1 MASPCCNGVDYRK
14 RFNSRSSGTED
25 SSEDST
31 GNTLGAEKP
40 SLWFGDL
47 SVKSMENLFD
57 GTDDLRE
64 EDPALALVYVYGD
77 WTSPLRATS
86 KKDPATTMADRMQT
100 LLRSAVKGLE
110 CQAICGKL
118 VLTEDSVDDLEE
130 LPPADLPALAIVSQK
145 GHSARSTVRYLPI
158 KPSTLLE
165 ALSAKSRNSPAS
177 IAVKQTIE
185 NAVRQIES
193 DLQLTVT
200 FEESQKAIRI
210 FVAGDRSS
218 VGKSSVCL

>member
-1 MASPCCNGVDYRK
+1 MD
-14 RFNSRSSGTED
+14 
-25 SSEDST
+25 
-31 GNTLGAEKP
+31 
-40 SLWFGDL
+40 
-47 SVKSMENLFD
+47 NLFD
-57 GTDDLRE
+57 GNNLRE

-77 WTSPLRATS
+77 WISPPRVS
-86 KKDPATTMADRMQT
+86 MKKDPATTIADRMQT
-100 LLRSAVKGLE
+100 WLRSAVKGLE

-118 VLTEDSVDDLEE
+118 ILTEDSVDDLSE
-130 LPPADLPALAIVSQK
+130 LPPADLPALAIASQK
-145 GHSARSTVRYLPI
+145 GYSDRSTVKYLPI
-158 KPSTLLE
+158 KPATLVE
-165 ALSAKSRNSPAS
+165 ALSAKSRNSTAS
-177 IAVKQTIE
+177 IAVKRTIE